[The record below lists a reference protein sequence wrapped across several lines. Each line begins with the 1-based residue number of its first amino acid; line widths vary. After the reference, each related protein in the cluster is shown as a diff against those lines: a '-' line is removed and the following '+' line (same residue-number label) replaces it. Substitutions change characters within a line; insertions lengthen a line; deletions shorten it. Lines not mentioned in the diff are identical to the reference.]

1 MSSVI
6 DNFKTY
12 AFNACT
18 ALSSIQIPNSVTSIG
33 DRAFAGCVPFIPIK
47 FSNIGA
53 HIGKDAFT
61 AADKIDI

>member
-1 MSSVI
+1 MTIGRSA
-6 DNFKTY
+6 FY
-12 AFNACT
+12 ACKSLT
-18 ALSSIQIPNSVTSIG
+18 SIKIPPHVTSIG
-33 DRAFAGCVPFIPIK
+33 DRAFAGCAPFIPIK